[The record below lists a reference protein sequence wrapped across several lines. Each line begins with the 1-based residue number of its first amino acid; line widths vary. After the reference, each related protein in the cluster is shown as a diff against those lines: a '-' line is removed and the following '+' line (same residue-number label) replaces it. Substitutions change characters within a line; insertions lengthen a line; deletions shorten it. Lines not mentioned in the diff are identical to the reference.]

1 MMNVYLDNAATTKLS
16 DENIDYVSDVIREC
30 YGNASSHHSVGDKA
44 RVLLEETRM
53 KTAEFINANDSEI
66 IFTPSGSA
74 SNTLGIKGY
83 YDKNNIGN
91 MYILHSPIAHKSI
104 INYVKDNI
112 FSCSLRVNNLE
123 GLIDIDFLRENLS
136 LCNNYM
142 LHPLVVVDYAN
153 SEIGTVQDV
162 ETIIDITHR
171 YGGVVYLDCTAS
183 IPYIK
188 TDVKKLD
195 VDMIG
200 FSGHKLNALKGVGV
214 LYKKKEIELS
224 PIIYGSQ
231 ENGLVGGTYN
241 IPAIASLGY
250 SLSNYD
256 YEFHSSPINRNYLLN
271 RILDEVEDCCLIGSD
286 NNRIPNN
293 INIYFKDVDAS
304 RLIVMLDDRGIQVSS
319 GSACNSGT
327 PLPSYVLKEIG
338 LSDKDAHNC
347 IRMTLSGKE
356 TYTEL
361 NYVAYMLNKCIEIIR
376 DGAA

>member
-1 MMNVYLDNAATTKLS
+1 MMNVYLDSAATTKLS
-16 DENIDYVSDVIREC
+16 EGNIDYVSSIIRDY
-30 YGNASSHHSVGDKA
+30 YGNANSHHSVGDKA
-44 RVLLEETRM
+44 RILLEETRM
-53 KTAEFINANDSEI
+53 KVAEFIGSDDSEI

-83 YDKNNIGN
+83 YDGNNIGN

-104 INYVKDNI
+104 INYVKDNKY
-112 FSCSLRVNNLE
+112 SCALKVS
-123 GLIDIDFLRENLS
+123 GLDGFIDIDHLDEKLS
-136 LCNNYM
+136 LCNKYM
-142 LHPLVVVDYAN
+142 LCPLVVVDYAN
-153 SEIGTVQDV
+153 SEIGTIQDV
-162 ETIIDITHR
+162 EKIISITHTH
-171 YGGVVYLDCTAS
+171 GGVVYLDCTAS

-214 LYKKKEIELS
+214 LYKKNEIKLS

-256 YEFHSSPINRNYLLN
+256 YGVHSDCNKRDYLLN
-271 RILDEVEDCCLIGSD
+271 RILNEINDCYLVGSK

-293 INIYFKDVDAS
+293 INICFKDVDTS
-304 RLIVMLDDRGIQVSS
+304 RLIVMLDSNGIQVSS

-338 LSDKDAHNC
+338 MSDEDAYSC
-347 IRMTLSGKE
+347 IRITLNGEE
-356 TYTEL
+356 TYEEL
-361 NYVAYMLNKCIEIIR
+361 DYVAYMMKRCILIIR
-376 DGAA
+376 SGIF